1 MNLFETCLQFHKK
14 NITWPIVNIIF
25 VLVYYPLEMI
35 IFGFLFGKIFSKIGD
50 INKNLNSILLF
61 IGIIIIAYLILETI
75 GYVKERYDAHYF
87 PKMNHDIRLLM
98 IDVIYKKISTNYESI
113 NNGEFIGRLLKIP
126 NFLSFFFEQFNRTA
140 MPMALSIIGV
150 CLFFLVMNWKL
161 GVLAIILFSL
171 NILIFFKISQKNIKK
186 AQVKEKDENN
196 LIDEIDDSLHNS
208 FSTITTGRIKQE
220 TNRINQKH
228 SNFDILHNDQMK
240 YTANIRYISGII
252 NLTIFSILV
261 TFIIYLYKK
270 NSISNSLTISF
281 IIILIFLLKQIRF
294 NIPRACEIFVFW
306 GTIKENNK
314 YLGSLINDVVK
325 DGYIDNHKII
335 GKIEFKNVSFNYP
348 KSTQKSLRN
357 VSFTVNPGENIA
369 IIGKNA
375 SGKTTIIKLLLGFYK
390 LSEGEILIDGIN
402 INNIKKEYLRNR
414 ISIVHQNV
422 KLFNRTVLENI
433 AFGTKYSVAEIRQKL
448 EALKV
453 MEVFERLPNGLE
465 TMTGKYGDK
474 LSGGQKQI
482 IYMLRCYFRENPI
495 ILLDE
500 PTAAVDQYHKN
511 FVMEMVRE
519 LTKNATCIIVSHDPS
534 IYNSGLFPKKF
545 VIQGGHLK
553 NPVTPSSYSTIL

>member
-14 NITWPIVNIIF
+14 NITWPIINIIF

-35 IFGFLFGKIFSKIGD
+35 IFGFLFGKIFTQIGD
-50 INKNLNSILLF
+50 IKKNLNSILFLLGIF
-61 IGIIIIAYLILETI
+61 IVAYFILETV
-75 GYVKERYDAHYF
+75 GYVKERYDAYYF

-140 MPMALSIIGV
+140 MPMAISIIGI
-150 CLFFLVMNWKL
+150 CIFFLAMNWKL
-161 GVLAIILFSL
+161 GVLAIILFSI
-171 NILIFFKISQKNIKK
+171 NIFIFFKISQKNIKNAIK
-186 AQVKEKDENN
+186 KEGDENK

-208 FSTITTGRIKQE
+208 FSTITAGRINHE
-220 TNRINQKH
+220 TKRINEKH
-228 SNFDILHNDQMK
+228 SLFDSIHNNQMK
-240 YTANIRYISGII
+240 YTANIRYVSGII
-252 NLTIFSILV
+252 NLIIFCTLV
-261 TFIIYLYKK
+261 TFIIYLHKK
-270 NSISNSLTISF
+270 NSVSNSLTITI

-294 NIPRACEIFVFW
+294 NVPRACEIFVFW
-306 GTIKENNK
+306 GTIKENND
-314 YLGSLINDVVK
+314 YLASLIK
-325 DGYIDNHKII
+325 DIIFDGHIDNHKII
-335 GKIEFKNVSFNYP
+335 GKIEFKNVNFNYP
-348 KSTQKSLRN
+348 KSSQKSLRN
-357 VSFTVNPGENIA
+357 VNFTVTPGENIA
-369 IIGKNA
+369 IIGKNG

-390 LSEGEILIDGIN
+390 LSSGEILIDGIN
-402 INNIKKEYLRNR
+402 INNLKKEYLRNR

-448 EALKV
+448 GALKV
-453 MEVFERLPNGLE
+453 MEVFERLPNGLD
-465 TMTGKYGDK
+465 TMAGKYGDK

-482 IYMLRCYFRENPI
+482 IYMLRVYFRENPI

-511 FVMEMVRE
+511 FVLEMIRE

-534 IYNSGLFPKKF
+534 VYNSGLFPKKF
-545 VIQGGHLK
+545 VIQDGYLK
-553 NPVTPSSYSTIL
+553 NPVTHSLYSRIL

>member
-1 MNLFETCLQFHKK
+1 MNLFKTCLQFHKK
-14 NITWPIVNIIF
+14 NITWAIINIIF

-50 INKNLNSILLF
+50 IKTNMNSILFFL
-61 IGIIIIAYLILETI
+61 GIIVVTYFILETI
-75 GYVKERYDAHYF
+75 GYIKERYDSHYF

-140 MPMALSIIGV
+140 MPMAISIIGV

-161 GVLAIILFSL
+161 GIFAIILFSL

-186 AQVKEKDENN
+186 AISKETDENK

-208 FSTITTGRIKQE
+208 FSTITTGSIKKE
-220 TNRINQKH
+220 TNRIDQKH
-228 SNFDILHNDQMK
+228 SAFDNIHKDQMK
-240 YTANIRYISGII
+240 NTADVRYISGII
-252 NLTIFSILV
+252 NLAIFCILV

-270 NSISNSLTISF
+270 NSLSNSLTISF

-294 NIPRACEIFVFW
+294 NVPRACEIFVFW

-314 YLGSLINDVVK
+314 YLASLINDVVT
-325 DGYIDNHKII
+325 DGYIDNHNII
-335 GKIEFKNVSFNYP
+335 GKIEFKNVSFNYQN
-348 KSTQKSLRN
+348 STQKSLQN

-390 LSEGEILIDGIN
+390 LSDGEILIDGVN
-402 INNIKKEYLRNR
+402 INKLKKEYLRNR

-433 AFGTKYSVAEIRQKL
+433 AFGTKYSFAEIRGKL

-453 MEVFERLPNGLE
+453 MEVFKRLPNGLD
-465 TMTGKYGDK
+465 TMAGKYGDK

-500 PTAAVDQYHKN
+500 PTAAIDQYHKN
-511 FVMEMVRE
+511 FVLEMVSE

-545 VIQGGHLK
+545 VIQDGYLK
-553 NPVTPSSYSTIL
+553 NPTIV

>member
-1 MNLFETCLQFHKK
+1 MNLFKTCLQFHKK
-14 NITWPIVNIIF
+14 NITWPIINIFF

-35 IFGFLFGKIFSKIGD
+35 IFGFLFGKIFSQISD
-50 INKNLNSILLF
+50 IKKNLNSILF
-61 IGIIIIAYLILETI
+61 ILVIFIAAYFILETI
-75 GYVKERYDAHYF
+75 GYIKERYDAYYF

-140 MPMALSIIGV
+140 MPMAISIIGV
-150 CLFFLVMNWKL
+150 CVFFLLMNWKL
-161 GVLAIILFSL
+161 GVLAIILFSI
-171 NILIFFKISQKNIKK
+171 NIFIFFKISQKNIKK
-186 AQVKEKDENN
+186 AIKKEGDENK

-208 FSTITTGRIKQE
+208 FSTITAGRINHE
-220 TNRINQKH
+220 TKRINEKH
-228 SNFDILHNDQMK
+228 SLFDSIHNDQMK

-252 NLTIFSILV
+252 NLTIFCILV

-270 NSISNSLTISF
+270 NSVSNSLTITI

-294 NIPRACEIFVFW
+294 NVPRACEIFVFW
-306 GTIKENNK
+306 GTIKENNN
-314 YLGSLINDVVK
+314 YLASLINDVVL
-325 DGYIDNHKII
+325 DGHIDNHKII
-335 GKIEFKNVSFNYP
+335 GKIQFKNVTFNYP
-348 KSTQKSLRN
+348 NSSQKSLRN
-357 VSFTVNPGENIA
+357 VNFTVTKGENIA
-369 IIGKNA
+369 IIGKNG

-390 LSEGEILIDGIN
+390 LSAGEILIDEVN
-402 INNIKKEYLRNR
+402 INRIKKEYLRNR

-453 MEVFERLPNGLE
+453 MEVFKRLPNGLD
-465 TMTGKYGDK
+465 TMAGKYGDK

-511 FVMEMVRE
+511 FVLEMIRE

-534 IYNSGLFPKKF
+534 VYNSGLFPKKF
-545 VIQGGHLK
+545 VIQDGYLK
-553 NPVTPSSYSTIL
+553 NPTTPSSYSTIL

>member
-1 MNLFETCLQFHKK
+1 MNLFETCLRFHKK
-14 NITWPIVNIIF
+14 NITWPIINIIF

-35 IFGFLFGKIFSKIGD
+35 IFGFLFGKIFSQISD
-50 INKNLNSILLF
+50 IKKNMNSILFFLGIF
-61 IGIIIIAYLILETI
+61 IVAYFILETV
-75 GYVKERYDAHYF
+75 GYVKERYDAYYF

-140 MPMALSIIGV
+140 MPMAISIIGV
-150 CLFFLVMNWKL
+150 CIFFLVMNWKL
-161 GVLAIILFSL
+161 GVLAIILFSI
-171 NILIFFKISQKNIKK
+171 NIFIFFNISQKNIKK
-186 AQVKEKDENN
+186 AIKKEGDENK

-208 FSTITTGRIKQE
+208 FSTITAGRINHE
-220 TNRINQKH
+220 TKRIHEKH
-228 SNFDILHNDQMK
+228 SVFDGIHNDQMK

-252 NLTIFSILV
+252 NLIIFCALV
-261 TFIIYLYKK
+261 TFIIYLHNK
-270 NSISNSLTISF
+270 NSVSNSLTITF
-281 IIILIFLLKQIRF
+281 IIILIFLLKQVRF

-306 GTIKENNK
+306 GTIKENNE
-314 YLGSLINDVVK
+314 YLASLINDVVK
-325 DGYIDNHKII
+325 DGHIDNQKII
-335 GKIEFKNVSFNYP
+335 GKIEFRNVTFNYP
-348 KSTQKSLRN
+348 NSSQKSLRN
-357 VSFTVNPGENIA
+357 VNFTVNPGENIA
-369 IIGKNA
+369 IIGKNG

-390 LSEGEILIDGIN
+390 LSSGEILIDGVN
-402 INNIKKEYLRNR
+402 VNNLKKEYLRNC

-422 KLFNRTVLENI
+422 KLFNRSVLENI
-433 AFGTKYSVAEIRQKL
+433 AFGTKYSVAEIRGKL

-453 MEVFERLPNGLE
+453 MEVFKRLPNGLD
-465 TMTGKYGDK
+465 TMAGKYGDK

-511 FVMEMVRE
+511 FVLEMVRE

-534 IYNSGLFPKKF
+534 VYNSGLFPKKF
-545 VIQGGHLK
+545 VIQDGYLK